1 MRSGLA
7 VLLWFVLAAC
17 SVDAAPTEA
26 IDDGVADRV
35 ALAPPGPL
43 DLSPYPLHYQLDLTL
58 DPREARFG
66 GTVAITLDV
75 TERSSGVYL
84 HGRDLE
90 VTEVRTRLGD
100 APFTRGVWQP
110 VLESGVA
117 WLDFGQTVDPG
128 QVIVEIDYNTAF
140 DANLSGLFKVTEQ
153 GDAYALAKSESIQAR
168 RFMPGFDQPAFKAPF
183 DITLTIPETDSAIS
197 NAPEA
202 SIEVL
207 GNGLKTVTFETTRPL
222 PTYLLSLAVGSFDV
236 VDAGMIPPNAVRSEP
251 IPLRGFAR
259 RGKGDE
265 LGLALE
271 TAPEL
276 VRIFEEA
283 LEQPY
288 PYKKLDIVAAPQW
301 PSGATELAA
310 AITYRESRILAGPD
324 IGPAAR
330 RSLLAIHAHEVG
342 HMWFGNLV
350 TPPWWDDLWLKEAF
364 ASWGEGA
371 SLSVL
376 YPGEGYELDAIVDGI
391 RAMDLDSLAS
401 ARAVREPIALNE
413 NVRNAYDAITYNKG
427 LAVIGMVDAYFGADV
442 FRPALGRYVEAYE
455 DGVAGSPE
463 FFEIIGETIS
473 EAQELS
479 TLSGVLEHTQE
490 PGAEPTL
497 TRVFR
502 SFVEQNGLPLIRVS
516 RGEIRGT
523 RVIQVKQSRYAP
535 LGSRIRQDRSWA
547 IPVCLKL
554 GTATDVVESCAI
566 SDVPKSEPTRAR
578 TFPLPAELE
587 EASKIRWIMPN
598 TNGAGYFRFSLSLD
612 DWQELG
618 MAFDDLTPGEK
629 LSVLDSAGAEFAA
642 GRLDV
647 DTVWRFIDEAVR
659 DDERRVVQA
668 AIREATRFER
678 LLARDEAAKAGY
690 QASVIDVFRD
700 RYTALDQHGG
710 DDPELTIMKSSL
722 EQFLITIG
730 EDAALRQTLADA
742 AGAYVGLEG
751 VTSDRTLNTDEY
763 FAGIAVGFQVYGEPF
778 LERLLDARTS
788 YDDPVFEQAV
798 AYAIGQN
805 QDPALTDRVLA
816 LALSGELGTR
826 ETLSIVQGQMR
837 QAQTRD
843 ITWQWLK
850 QNFTSFL
857 NIIPRQRKRFSPGL
871 ASAMCSLE
879 ARDELIALF
888 ETHGDLVPGHERSLS
903 QTVERIELCA
913 ALETAK
919 GAETRTFF
927 RDQN

>member
-1 MRSGLA
+1 MRAFLIAMASLA
-7 VLLWFVLAAC
+7 LTAC
-17 SVDAAPTEA
+17 SVGAEPAEA
-26 IDDGVADRV
+26 IDESLSDLV

-43 DLSPYPLHYQLDLTL
+43 AGTPYPLHYKLDLTL

-66 GTVAITLDV
+66 GTVIITLDV

-90 VTEVRTRLGD
+90 ITEVRSRSGD
-100 APFTRGVWQP
+100 APARRGVWQP

-128 QVIVEIDYNTAF
+128 QIVVEIDYNTAF

-183 DITLTIPETDSAIS
+183 DITLTIPESDSAIS

-202 SIEVL
+202 SVEPL
-207 GNGLKTVTFETTRPL
+207 GNGLKRITFEKTRPL

-236 VDAGMIPPNAVRSEP
+236 VDAGMIPPNAVRTEP

-259 RGKGDE
+259 RGKGDQ

-283 LEQPY
+283 LQQPY

-310 AITYRESRILAGPD
+310 AITYRESRILAGDD

-350 TPPWWDDLWLKEAF
+350 TPPWWDDLWLKEGF

-371 SLSVL
+371 SLSEL
-376 YPGEGYELDAIVDGI
+376 YPGEGYDLDAIVDGI
-391 RAMDLDSLAS
+391 AAMDLDSLAS

-413 NVRNAYDAITYNKG
+413 NVRNAYDSITYNKG

-463 FFEIIGETIS
+463 FFDIIGEVVGETHEKS
-473 EAQELS
+473 SLQD
-479 TLSGVLEHTQE
+479 VLEQVQE
-490 PGAEPTL
+490 EDREPTV

-502 SFVEQNGLPLIRVS
+502 SYVEQNGLPQVEVS
-516 RGEIRGT
+516 RTEMRGT
-523 RVIQVKQSRYAP
+523 PVIQVAQWRYAP
-535 LGSRIRQDRSWA
+535 LGSRIQQGRIWT
-547 IPVCLKL
+547 IPVCLKM
-554 GTATDVVESCAI
+554 GTDSGVVSACKVMERKPIMRSLFHLPETIA
-566 SDVPKSEPTRAR
+566 DASE
-578 TFPLPAELE
+578 
-587 EASKIRWIMPN
+587 IRWIMPN
-598 TNGAGYFRFSLSLD
+598 AHGAGYYRFSLNDD
-612 DWQELG
+612 DWQNLG
-618 MAFDDLTPGEK
+618 MAFDQLSAGEK
-629 LSVLDSAGAEFAA
+629 LSTLDSAGAEFAA

-659 DDERRVVQA
+659 DEERRVVQA
-668 AIREATRFER
+668 AIKQAQRFER
-678 LLARDEAAKAGY
+678 LLGSDESAAAGY
-690 QASVIDVFRD
+690 RAAVLDVFRD
-700 RYTALDQHGG
+700 RYTELAAQEL
-710 DDPELTIMKSSL
+710 DDPERAIMRSSL
-722 EQFLITIG
+722 EQFLISGGQDAELRAGLAAAAADYIG
-730 EDAALRQTLADA
+730 LD
-742 AGAYVGLEG
+742 G
-751 VTSDRTLNTDEY
+751 VTSDRQLNTDEY
-763 FAGIAVGFQVYGEPF
+763 FTGIAIGFQVYGEPF
-778 LERLLDARTS
+778 LDRLLAVRTR

-805 QDPALTDRVLA
+805 KDPALSERILEIA
-816 LALSGELGTR
+816 RSGSLGTR
-826 ETLSIVQGQMR
+826 ETLAIVQGQMR
-837 QAQTRD
+837 QPETRED
-843 ITWQWLK
+843 TWIWLK
-850 QNFTSFL
+850 QNFESYLTL
-857 NIIPRQRKRFSPGL
+857 IPRQRKRFSPAL
-871 ASAMCSLE
+871 ANAMCSLE
-879 ARDELIALF
+879 ARDDLIALF
-888 ETHGDLVPGHERSLS
+888 ETHGAQVPGHERSLT
-903 QTVERIELCA
+903 QTIERIELCA
-913 ALETAK
+913 ALEAEK
-919 GAETRTFF
+919 GAETRAFF

>member
-7 VLLWFVLAAC
+7 IVFGLVLAAC
-17 SVDAAPTEA
+17 SVGAEPTEA
-26 IDDGVADRV
+26 IDDHLADLV

-43 DLSPYPLHYQLDLTL
+43 EASPYPLHYKLDLTL

-84 HGRDLE
+84 HGRDLD
-90 VTEVRTRLGD
+90 VTEVRTRTGD
-100 APFTRGVWQP
+100 APFRRGVWQP
-110 VLESGVA
+110 VLASGVA
-117 WLDFGQTVDPG
+117 WLDYGQTVDPG
-128 QVIVEIDYNTAF
+128 QITVEIDYNTAF

-183 DITLTIPETDSAIS
+183 DISLTIPETDSAIS
-197 NAPEA
+197 NGPEA
-202 SIEVL
+202 SVELL
-207 GNGLKTVTFETTRPL
+207 GNGLKKVTFETTRPL

-236 VDAGMIPPNAVRSEP
+236 VDAGMIPANEVRAEP

-259 RGKGDE
+259 RGKGGE
-265 LGLALE
+265 LALALE

-310 AITYRESRILAGPD
+310 AITYRESRILAGPE

-371 SLSVL
+371 SLSEL

-391 RAMDLDSLAS
+391 QAMDLDSLAS

-463 FFEIIGETIS
+463 FFEIIGETIG
-473 EAQELS
+473 ETQELS
-479 TLSGVLEHTQE
+479 ALSEVLQLVQE
-490 PGAEPTL
+490 EDAEPTL

-502 SFVEQNGLPLIRVS
+502 SFVEQNGLPQIQIS
-516 RGEIRGT
+516 RRDIRGT
-523 RVIQVKQSRYAP
+523 SMIHLGQWRYAP
-535 LGSRIRQDRSWA
+535 LGSRIRQDRTWA
-547 IPVCLKL
+547 IPVCLKM
-554 GTATDVVESCAI
+554 GTVDGVVRSCAI
-566 SDVPKSEPTRAR
+566 TVAPDNKPILTR
-578 TFPLPAELE
+578 TFPLPESIRD
-587 EASKIRWIMPN
+587 ASEIHWIMPN
-598 TNGAGYFRFSLSLD
+598 ADGAGYFRFSLSPE
-612 DWQELG
+612 DWQNLG
-618 MAFDDLTPGEK
+618 MAFDHLSAGEK
-629 LSVLDSAGAEFAA
+629 LSTLDSAGAEFAA

-659 DDERRVVQA
+659 DEERRVVQA
-668 AIREATRFER
+668 AIRQATRFER
-678 LLARDEAAKAGY
+678 LLVSDQAAMEGY
-690 QASVIDVFRD
+690 RASVIDVFRD
-700 RYTALDQHGG
+700 RFTALEQHGG
-710 DDPELTIMKSSL
+710 DDPEHAIMKSSL
-722 EQFLITIG
+722 EQFLITSG
-730 EDAALRQTLADA
+730 QDAALRQSLADA
-742 AGAYVGLEG
+742 AGDYIGLDG
-751 VTSDRTLNTDEY
+751 VSSERTLNTDEY
-763 FAGIAVGFQVYGEPF
+763 FTGIAIGLQVHGQPF
-778 LERLLDARTS
+778 LDRLLAVRTS

-805 QDPALTDRVLA
+805 QDPGLSDQILS
-816 LALSGELGTR
+816 LALSGALGTR

-837 QAQTRD
+837 QPQTRD
-843 ITWQWLK
+843 VTWAWLLD
-850 QNFTSFL
+850 NFESYL
-857 NIIPRQRKRFSPGL
+857 NVIPRQRKRFTPGL
-871 ASAMCSLE
+871 ASAMCSLQ
-879 ARDELIALF
+879 ARDDLIALF
-888 ETHGDLVPGHERSLS
+888 EARGALAPGHERSLS

-913 ALETAK
+913 ALEAAK
-919 GAETRTFF
+919 GAETRAFF

>member
-1 MRSGLA
+1 MRSGFFALLGI
-7 VLLWFVLAAC
+7 VLSAC
-17 SVDAAPTEA
+17 SVGAVPTDAV
-26 IDDGVADRV
+26 DRGVEDRI

-43 DLSPYPLHYQLDLTL
+43 DLSPYPVHYQLDLVL

-84 HGRDLE
+84 HGRDLV
-90 VTEVRTRLGD
+90 VTEVRSRVEDGPAQT
-100 APFTRGVWQP
+100 GVWEP
-110 VLESGVA
+110 ALESGVA

-128 QVIVEIDYNTAF
+128 QVVVEIDYNTAF

-183 DITLTIPETDSAIS
+183 DITLTVPETDSAIS

-202 SIEVL
+202 SVELL
-207 GNGLKTVTFETTRPL
+207 GDGLKKITFETTRPL

-236 VDAGMIPPNAVRSEP
+236 VDAGTIPPNAVRSEP

-283 LEQPY
+283 LQQPY

-310 AITYRESRILAGPD
+310 AITYRESRILAGDD

-350 TPPWWDDLWLKEAF
+350 TPPWWDDLWLKEGF

-371 SLSVL
+371 SLSEL
-376 YPGEGYELDAIVDGI
+376 YPGEGYDLDAIVDGI
-391 RAMDLDSLAS
+391 GAMDLDSLAS

-427 LAVIGMVDAYFGADV
+427 LAVIGMVDAYFGADT

-463 FFEIIGETIS
+463 FFEIIGAELR
-473 EAQELS
+473 EANSNSLTGVLS
-479 TLSGVLEHTQE
+479 TVQDESTEPRLTQ
-490 PGAEPTL
+490 
-497 TRVFR
+497 VFR
-502 SFVEQNGLPLIRVS
+502 SFVEQNGLPVITVARAEL
-516 RGEIRGT
+516 RGVPVLT
-523 RVIQVKQSRYAP
+523 VDQSRYAP
-535 LGSRIRQDRSWA
+535 LGSQVEQNRRWS
-547 IPVCLKL
+547 IPVCLRLGMQNDVDRSCTINTAPVEHPKL
-554 GTATDVVESCAI
+554 SQV
-566 SDVPKSEPTRAR
+566 
-578 TFPLPAELE
+578 FPLPEGIGN
-587 EASKIRWIMPN
+587 ASEIRWIMPN
-598 TNGAGYFRFSLSLD
+598 ADGAGYYRFSLPHEM
-612 DWQELG
+612 WQQLG
-618 MAFDDLTPGEK
+618 MAFAELSAGEK

-659 DDERRVVQA
+659 DEERRVVQA
-668 AIREATRFER
+668 AIRQAAKFER
-678 LLARDEAAKAGY
+678 LVAGDDAAAAGY
-690 QASVIDVFRD
+690 RAAILDVFRH

-710 DDPELTIMKSSL
+710 DDPEQAIMKSSL
-722 EQFLITIG
+722 EQFLIASG
-730 EDAALRQTLADA
+730 QDEALRQSLADA
-742 AGAYVGLEG
+742 AAAYIGLEG
-751 VTSDRTLNTDEY
+751 VTSERTLNTDEY
-763 FAGIAVGFQVYGEPF
+763 FNGVATGLQVYGEPF
-778 LERLLDARTS
+778 LDRLLVVRTS

-798 AYAIGQN
+798 AFAIGRN
-805 QDPALTDRVLA
+805 QD
-816 LALSGELGTR
+816 LALSDRILSLAQSGSLGTR
-826 ETLSIVQGQMR
+826 ETLAIVQGQM
-837 QAQTRD
+837 QQGATRD
-843 ITWQWLK
+843 ATWAWLK
-850 QNFTSFL
+850 ENFDSYL
-857 NIIPRQRKRFSPGL
+857 NIIPRQRKRFTPGL

-879 ARDELIALF
+879 ARDDLVALF
-888 ETHGDLVPGHERSLS
+888 ETHGAQVPGHERSLT

-913 ALETAK
+913 ALEAAK
-919 GAETRTFF
+919 GAETRAFF
-927 RDQN
+927 SDHN

>member
-1 MRSGLA
+1 MRSGFFALLGI
-7 VLLWFVLAAC
+7 VLSAC
-17 SVDAAPTEA
+17 SVGAVPTDAV
-26 IDDGVADRV
+26 DSGVEDRI

-43 DLSPYPLHYQLDLTL
+43 DLSPYPLHYQLDLVL

-84 HGRDLE
+84 HGRDLV
-90 VTEVRTRLGD
+90 VTEVRSRVADEPAQT
-100 APFTRGVWQP
+100 GVWEP
-110 VLESGVA
+110 ALESGVA

-128 QVIVEIDYNTAF
+128 QVVVEIDYNTAF

-183 DITLTIPETDSAIS
+183 DITLTVPETDSAIS

-202 SIEVL
+202 SVELL
-207 GNGLKTVTFETTRPL
+207 GDGLKKITFETTRPL

-283 LEQPY
+283 LQQPY

-310 AITYRESRILAGPD
+310 AITYRESRILAGDD

-350 TPPWWDDLWLKEAF
+350 TPPWWDDLWLKEGF

-371 SLSVL
+371 SLSEL
-376 YPGEGYELDAIVDGI
+376 YPGEGYDLDAIVDGI
-391 RAMDLDSLAS
+391 GAMDLDSLAS

-427 LAVIGMVDAYFGADV
+427 LAVIGMVDAYFGADT

-463 FFEIIGETIS
+463 FFEIIGAET
-473 EAQELS
+473 
-479 TLSGVLEHTQE
+479 GE
-490 PGAEPTL
+490 PDL
-497 TRVFR
+497 TRAFR
-502 SFVEQNGLPLIRVS
+502 SFVEQNGLPLMTIAPGAASGFEV
-516 RGEIRGT
+516 T
-523 RVIQVKQSRYAP
+523 QSRYAP
-535 LGSRIRQDRSWA
+535 LGSAIENDRTW
-547 IPVCLKL
+547 
-554 GTATDVVESCAI
+554 VVPFCWSEGHERGKSRHCALI
-566 SDVPKSEPTRAR
+566 SEPSQVFIGDPRDGAPAQW
-578 TFPLPAELE
+578 FLPNADG
-587 EASKIRWIMPN
+587 
-598 TNGAGYFRFSLSLD
+598 TGYYRFSLPYEM
-612 DWQELG
+612 WQQLG
-618 MAFDDLTPGEK
+618 IAFDELSAAEK

-659 DDERRVVQA
+659 DEERRVVQA
-668 AIREATRFER
+668 AIRQAMKFER
-678 LLARDEAAKAGY
+678 LVAGDDAAAAGY
-690 QASVIDVFRD
+690 RAAVLDVFQHRF
-700 RYTALDQHGG
+700 TALDQHGA
-710 DDPELTIMKSSL
+710 DDPEQAIMKSSL
-722 EQFLITIG
+722 EQFLIKSGQDET
-730 EDAALRQTLADA
+730 LRQSLADA
-742 AGAYVGLEG
+742 AAAYIGLEG
-751 VTSDRTLNTDEY
+751 VTSERTLNTDEY
-763 FAGIAVGFQVYGEPF
+763 FNGIATGFQVHGAPF
-778 LERLLDARTS
+778 LDRLLEVRTS

-798 AYAIGQN
+798 AFAIGQN
-805 QDPALTDRVLA
+805 RDPALSDRILA
-816 LALSGELGTR
+816 LALSGSLGTR
-826 ETLSIVQGQMR
+826 ETLAIVQGQM
-837 QAQTRD
+837 QQGATRD
-843 ITWQWLK
+843 ATWAWLK
-850 QNFTSFL
+850 ENFDSYL
-857 NIIPRQRKRFSPGL
+857 NIIPRQRKRFTPGL
-871 ASAMCSLE
+871 ASSMCSLE
-879 ARDELIALF
+879 ARDDLVALF
-888 ETHGDLVPGHERSLS
+888 ETHGAEVPGHERSLT

-913 ALETAK
+913 ALKTAK
-919 GAETRTFF
+919 GVETRAFF
-927 RDQN
+927 SDHN

>member
-1 MRSGLA
+1 MRSSLA
-7 VLLWFVLAAC
+7 VLLWLALAAC
-17 SVDAAPTEA
+17 GVDAAPTEA
-26 IDDGVADRV
+26 IDNGVEDRV

-75 TERSSGVYL
+75 TERSNGVYL

-100 APFTRGVWQP
+100 ASLTRGVWQP

-183 DITLTIPETDSAIS
+183 DITLTIPESDSAIS

-202 SIEVL
+202 SVELL

-350 TPPWWDDLWLKEAF
+350 TPPWWDDLWLKEGF

-463 FFEIIGETIS
+463 FFDIIGTETN
-473 EAQELS
+473 
-479 TLSGVLEHTQE
+479 E
-490 PGAEPTL
+490 PNL
-497 TRVFR
+497 TRAFR
-502 SFVEQNGLPLIRVS
+502 SFVEQNGLPLITIVDTAS
-516 RGEIRGT
+516 DVESSGLTIL
-523 RVIQVKQSRYAP
+523 QSRYLP
-535 LGSRIRQDRSWA
+535 LGSQAGSDRAWT
-547 IPVCLKL
+547 IPVCLKA
-554 GTATDVVESCAI
+554 GTRTQAAGFARSCFMLD
-566 SDVPKSEPTRAR
+566 SPEMDVPLGEAA
-578 TFPLPAELE
+578 TF
-587 EASKIRWIMPN
+587 IMPN
-598 TNGAGYFRFSLSLD
+598 AEGVGYYRFSMPHEM
-612 DWQELG
+612 WQSLG
-618 MAFDDLTPGEK
+618 MAFDDLSAGEK
-629 LSVLDSAGAEFAA
+629 LSTLDSAGAEFAA

-668 AIREATRFER
+668 AVREATKFER
-678 LLARDEAAKAGY
+678 LLAGDEAAMAGY

-700 RYTALDQHGG
+700 RYVALDQHGG
-710 DDPELTIMKSSL
+710 DDPELSIMKSSL
-722 EQFLITIG
+722 EQFLIKSG
-730 EDAALRQTLADA
+730 QDAALRQSLADA
-742 AGAYVGLEG
+742 AAAYIELEG
-751 VTSDRTLNTDEY
+751 ITSDRTLNTDEY
-763 FAGIAVGFQVYGEPF
+763 FSGIAIGFQAYGEPF
-778 LERLLDARTS
+778 LDRLLEARS
-788 YDDPVFEQAV
+788 NYDDPVFEQAV

-826 ETLSIVQGQMR
+826 ETLSIVQGQM
-837 QAQTRD
+837 QQVQTRD
-843 ITWQWLK
+843 ETWQWLK

-857 NIIPRQRKRFSPGL
+857 NIIPRQRKRFTPGL

-888 ETHGDLVPGHERSLS
+888 ELHGELVPGHERSLS

-913 ALETAK
+913 ALETEK
-919 GAETRTFF
+919 GAETRAFF